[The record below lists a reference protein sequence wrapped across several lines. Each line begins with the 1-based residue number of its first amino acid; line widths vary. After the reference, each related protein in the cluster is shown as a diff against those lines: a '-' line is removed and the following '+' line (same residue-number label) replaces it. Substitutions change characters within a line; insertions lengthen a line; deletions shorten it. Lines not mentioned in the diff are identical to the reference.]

1 METGEARRA
10 AFIDRDGVINA
21 ELNYVHRIED
31 FHILPGVFDALAAL
45 RDAGYAIVVV
55 TNQAGIAK
63 GKYTEA
69 QFQRLTSH
77 MLDLFNDRQI
87 QVERVYHCPHH
98 PEGTVAEYAV
108 DCHCRKP
115 GPGMIE
121 QAVRDLN
128 LRVDRSVLIGDKI
141 SDTDAGRAAGVAT
154 NILVESG
161 HALPADANEHADHRA
176 KDLHEAVN
184 WFLER
189 Q

>member
-1 METGEARRA
+1 METVESRPA

-21 ELNYVHRIED
+21 ELNYVHRVED
-31 FHILPGVFDALAAL
+31 FHILPGVFDALTAL
-45 RDAGYAIVVV
+45 RDAGYAIVIV

-63 GKYTEA
+63 GKYSEQ
-69 QFQRLTSH
+69 QFQHLTRH
-77 MLDLFNDRQI
+77 MLGLFDERQI
-87 QVERVYHCPHH
+87 RVDRVYHCPHH

-108 DCHCRKP
+108 ECRCRKP

-121 QAVRDLN
+121 EAARDLN
-128 LRVDRSVLIGDKI
+128 LRVDRSVLFGDKV
-141 SDTDAGRAAGVAT
+141 SDTDAGRAAGVAI

-161 HALPADANEHADHRA
+161 HSLPADAHEHADHRA
-176 KDLHEAVN
+176 SNLHEAVN